1 MRLCWAFLVA
11 AAVHA
16 QAPSLLDQV
25 KTRAAENLS
34 RLPNYTC
41 TETIERAQR
50 QGKRGRIWPLD
61 RVQVNVA
68 YVNGKE
74 FYGRVNE
81 PKIDQPDLGQ
91 ITGTPIGNGQFALF
105 VKSIFSGRRAVFGSP
120 AKTKLDGRPA
130 FRFDYAIPLERSGL
144 RIQSASGEA
153 IVGYKGAFWASRDTL
168 DLMRLDVAGQ
178 DFPRRI
184 EITADVTTSDYGP
197 VSIGGQRFLLP
208 LESRW
213 QTKDSAGS
221 EARITTTFQ
230 NCHEFVG
237 ESLLKFGDP

>member
-1 MRLCWAFLVA
+1 MRLCWAFLIA

-105 VKSIFSGRRAVFGSP
+105 VKSIFSGGGRSSGRRRKPSWTADLLSVS
-120 AKTKLDGRPA
+120 TM
-130 FRFDYAIPLERSGL
+130 RFPSSAAG
-144 RIQSASGEA
+144 SASNP
-153 IVGYKGAFWASRDTL
+153 
-168 DLMRLDVAGQ
+168 RLAKPSWVIRAHSGHLATHW
-178 DFPRRI
+178 I
-184 EITADVTTSDYGP
+184 
-197 VSIGGQRFLLP
+197 
-208 LESRW
+208 
-213 QTKDSAGS
+213 
-221 EARITTTFQ
+221 
-230 NCHEFVG
+230 
-237 ESLLKFGDP
+237 